1 MRTVGPTFC
10 FCKRHTGLHRRT
22 QNPTKQ
28 NATIRDAYT
37 QICTRYMRDIPALL
51 KYCALA
57 VISDGAKNKLGTPYT
72 PFEFFYEWKKID
84 NEDKAGKGLDTLR
97 TLVRGA
103 LSPERILE
111 ILRDYVYFP
120 DPTKEDDT
128 TEVVCRY
135 PQFFATR
142 KLRDHILSHLR
153 SVGGVVRGHL
163 FRRHRV
169 WKDLYHAV
177 PCSPVG
183 TALPRATG

>member
-1 MRTVGPTFC
+1 
-10 FCKRHTGLHRRT
+10 
-22 QNPTKQ
+22 
-28 NATIRDAYT
+28 
-37 QICTRYMRDIPALL
+37 MRDIPALL

-57 VISDGAKNKLGTPYT
+57 VISDGAKNEVGTTYT

-103 LSPERILE
+103 FRRNVSWRSCATMSISPIR
-111 ILRDYVYFP
+111 R
-120 DPTKEDDT
+120 K
-128 TEVVCRY
+128 RM
-135 PQFFATR
+135 TR
-142 KLRDHILSHLR
+142 PKWCAAIHNSLPLVKLRDHILSHLR
-153 SVGGVVRGHL
+153 SVGGDGKGWYL